1 MIRINCPYCH
11 ATLAPA
17 ELEQVE
23 FHGQLGLL
31 CPDCGSVLV
40 RETASIMPDSD
51 VRLDGPGVFVP
62 LPEAAK
68 CYLPLDAV
76 RVSAGFPSPAAD
88 YEDKQLDINE

>member
-23 FHGQLGLL
+23 FQGQLGLL

-40 RETASIMPDSD
+40 RESAMPESH
-51 VRLDGPGVFVP
+51 GIEAHY
-62 LPEAAK
+62 PEMAFDHA
-68 CYLPLDAV
+68 
-76 RVSAGFPSPAAD
+76 R
-88 YEDKQLDINE
+88 